1 MIDSKMTLSDKL
13 PKPVK
18 KLKQIRDQREE
29 KNHKKLFYEEQFQ
42 KMVKNGN
49 YKKAVE
55 LIWDEARNL
64 NIRVNNEIK
73 AGDLAQ
79 YCYKRLYH
87 SEEDVVEVRK
97 CLEELESDYELGIE
111 DEN

>member
-1 MIDSKMTLSDKL
+1 MQISDKL

-29 KNHKKLFYEEQFQ
+29 KNHKKLFYEQQFQ

-49 YKKAVE
+49 YQKAVD

-73 AGDLAQ
+73 ADNLAQ
-79 YCYKRLYH
+79 YCYNRLYH
-87 SEEDVVEVRK
+87 SEKQLEEYKR
-97 CLEELESDYELGIE
+97 CLEELKKSYSLEIE
-111 DEN
+111 EKD